1 MQHFFKSTVAL
12 LMAVLMIA
20 MTAIAANAAADG
32 VQGKQYSYAAKG
44 DCTVDYGDAVW
55 VSSNYTYTH
64 RFTVNGKIAT
74 CSWSTNST
82 PSKGTYKNATKY
94 YLSKSA
100 MRAKAFY
107 WLYLDND
114 ATISSASAKYDNSSK
129 TYYQDILNA
138 LDDCGGSGAYAF
150 VHSVID
156 YLQQGT
162 LNPYC
167 DDAWNR
173 AVKAFAA
180 KSEYYPNVP
189 AEYEIFYFYPNGTAA
204 QSLMSWEGAP
214 HGYIKVIKSSSNT
227 SITNGNSS
235 YSFAGIEYYVSK
247 SKTDFDTSGSNYI
260 GYIKLNAAGEGHS
273 KDGSRA
279 TLRFL
284 PPGTYYVK
292 EGYVPSGCSYE
303 KNDTVYTVNVT
314 KDHTTTAPLVLRVSD
329 TPKTCYGKIVKAST
343 KPEWTNGNPDYSFA
357 GIRYS
362 FSTSST
368 DFNPQGTKYI
378 GYVEL
383 DESGTGYTENGSR
396 ATLRN
401 LVPGTY
407 YVKESVIPAGCKY
420 KLDKTVYTMTFT
432 FNNDKNHLKVLNVKD
447 EPEGSSSAKIIK
459 KSSVPEISDGNP
471 LYTLEGAEFTV
482 YKTRP
487 DAENGT
493 NAYTT
498 VVTDENGVS
507 SISEIE
513 LGTYYVKET
522 KAPYGFELSNEI
534 KELKADEL
542 QEETY
547 EVEFEDKPIIT
558 PISVLLK
565 KHSADGSARLGID
578 GAEYT
583 VNYYND
589 RYESIEDLAGVT
601 PTRAW
606 VFVTDGNGEIA
617 YNTDYRLSGDDLFY
631 DSINDSY
638 GLPLGTVSIQET
650 KAPEKFYLDEQV
662 YLSQVALDGNTDTV
676 MYNYPVSNEES
687 IEYVRIS
694 GAKTWDDDNDR
705 DGKRPKSVTIELF
718 RDNELF
724 DSYTMSEDTGW
735 QYEFAD
741 LDKGY
746 ADINIENHFHEYQ
759 YEVKEGAVEYYE
771 SSTGGMAADPEDK
784 NHLICDFMNH
794 YVPAK
799 VSVDG
804 TKSWKDY
811 ENAMGYRP
819 EKIKV
824 YLYRDGTKVD
834 EVETGK
840 DQDWAYSFKDLYQ
853 YHDGGKEYTYTIG
866 EEPVSGYTVKV
877 DGYNLK
883 NTLATG
889 SINLIKTDSDDDPMK
904 GVSFRLYT
912 ESGKPVGA
920 ISKDNTYKFWE
931 LTDDEEKA
939 TYVTGDDGTIHI
951 EELPIGKYY
960 FEETDT
966 LLGFIPYGEKIPFE
980 ITEDSDETLDVSAE
994 VENAKIVMPET
1005 GGSGSLMFY
1014 IISITLAGLAVSML
1028 CIKKSKTMRGKLS

>member
-1 MQHFFKSTVAL
+1 MKRIFKIPIAIIMM
-12 LMAVLMIA
+12 LMVVTSSVL
-20 MTAIAANAAADG
+20 TAFAANDG
-32 VQGKQYSYAAKG
+32 VQGVSYSYAEKG
-44 DCTVDYGDAVW
+44 DCTVDYGDSIW
-55 VSSNYTYTH
+55 VNEYYTYTH
-64 RFTVNGKIAT
+64 RFTVNGRIAT
-74 CSWSTNST
+74 CSWSTNNT
-82 PSKGTYKNATKY
+82 
-94 YLSKSA
+94 
-100 MRAKAFY
+100 
-107 WLYLDND
+107 D
-114 ATISSASAKYDNSSK
+114 ATIPSSSAKYDKSSK
-129 TYYQDILNA
+129 TYWDDIQSA
-138 LDDCGGSGAYAF
+138 LDDSGNVGGAYAF

-156 YLQQGT
+156 YLQQGEV
-162 LNPYC
+162 NPYC
-167 DDAWNR
+167 LDDWND

-180 KSEYYPNVP
+180 KTDYYPNVP
-189 AEYEIFYFYPNGTAA
+189 AEYEIFYFYPEGTAS

-227 SITNGNSS
+227 SITNGNSN

-303 KNDTVYTVNVT
+303 KNNTVYTVNVT
-314 KDHTTTAPLVLRVSD
+314 KNHTTTAPLVLRVSD

-343 KPEWTNGNPDYSFA
+343 KPEWTNGNPDYSME

-362 FSTSST
+362 FSKSKT
-368 DFNPQGTKYI
+368 DFSTSGSNYI
-378 GYVEL
+378 GYVAL
-383 DESGTGYTENGSR
+383 NSDGVGYTENGSR

-407 YVKESVIPAGCKY
+407 YVKESYIPSGCKY
-420 KLDKTVYTMTFT
+420 KLDKTVYTMSFT
-432 FNNDKNHLKVLNVKD
+432 FSNDKNHLKVLNVKD

-459 KSSVPEISDGNP
+459 KSSMPEISDGNP
-471 LYTLEGAEFTV
+471 IYSLEGAEFTV
-482 YKTRP
+482 YKTRV

-498 VVTDENGVS
+498 IVTDENGVS

-513 LGTYYVKET
+513 LGTYYVKE
-522 KAPYGFELSNEI
+522 
-534 KELKADEL
+534 LKADEL
-542 QEETY
+542 QEEAY

-565 KHSADGSARLGID
+565 KQAADGNEERGIG

-589 RYESIEDLAGVT
+589 RYESVEDLAGVT
-601 PTRAW
+601 PTRSWA
-606 VFVTDGNGEIA
+606 FGTDKNGLIA

-631 DSINDSY
+631 DSINNAY
-638 GLPLGTVSIQET
+638 GLPLGTVTIQET
-650 KAPEKFYLDEQV
+650 KAPEKFYLDEEV
-662 YLSQVALDGNTDTV
+662 YLSQITLDGSTNTV

-687 IEYVRIS
+687 IESVTIS
-694 GAKTWDDDNDR
+694 GTKTWDDDNNR
-705 DGKRPKSVTIELF
+705 DGKRPKSVTVELYQ
-718 RDNELF
+718 DSELF

-735 QYEFAD
+735 NYEFAN

-771 SSTGGMAADPEDK
+771 SSTGGMAADPEDA
-784 NHLICDFMNH
+784 NHLICDFLNH

-804 TKSWKDY
+804 TKTWKDY
-811 ENAMGYRP
+811 ENVMGYRP

-840 DQDWAYSFKDLYQ
+840 DQDWSYSFKNLYQ

-889 SINLIKTDSDDDPMK
+889 SINLIKTDSDDNPMK

-912 ESGKPVGA
+912 EKGKPVGA

-939 TYVTGDDGTIHI
+939 TYVTDDDGTIHI

-960 FEETDT
+960 FEETET

-980 ITEDSDETLDVSAE
+980 IKEDSDETLDVSAE

-1014 IISITLAGLAVSML
+1014 IISITLAGLAVTML
-1028 CIKKSKTMRGKLS
+1028 CIKKSKTKRGSLS